1 MNCNLYRKF
10 TTKEFQEIDN
20 KMFKD
25 ENENKQT
32 LGSLIKDYTKN
43 KLINYTNL
51 TMNQTHTD
59 ASLSNIINKQVKK
72 YKYKQ
77 SNSTEIR
84 DIKKISIPKLNF
96 TTIFEEQENKKK
108 DFQKYYSTN
117 IDVNYNNKYHNIHKE
132 NHYHNH
138 HLSNFPININY
149 DDKDF
154 SNFDI
159 NKELYIHYYL

>member
-59 ASLSNIINKQVKK
+59 ASLSNIINKQV
-72 YKYKQ
+72 
-77 SNSTEIR
+77 NIR
-84 DIKKISIPKLNF
+84 RCRSDTSI
-96 TTIFEEQENKKK
+96 
-108 DFQKYYSTN
+108 
-117 IDVNYNNKYHNIHKE
+117 
-132 NHYHNH
+132 
-138 HLSNFPININY
+138 
-149 DDKDF
+149 
-154 SNFDI
+154 
-159 NKELYIHYYL
+159 

>member
-1 MNCNLYRKF
+1 MESSNSE
-10 TTKEFQEIDN
+10 TDN
-20 KMFKD
+20 VNNELDFISLDSLFSQINGDED

-108 DFQKYYSTN
+108 NFQKYYLRDLNN
-117 IDVNYNNKYHNIHKE
+117 IDIQKQYKI
-132 NHYHNH
+132 
-138 HLSNFPININY
+138 F
-149 DDKDF
+149 
-154 SNFDI
+154 
-159 NKELYIHYYL
+159 